1 MTKQKKTTAKPV
13 TRGTKARTLP
23 AEATPAPKTK
33 LGRLEVMLRRAE
45 GATIGQIAKALD
57 WQLHSVRG
65 AISGSLKKKRGLT
78 VVAEKIADGERV
90 YRITSRSIAPCDPI
104 ANKRWRP
111 RSPAYAPNPYP
122 PPAPHR
128 PSAKF

>member
-1 MTKQKKTTAKPV
+1 MMKQRKTTAKPV
-13 TRGTKARTLP
+13 MRGTKARSRP
-23 AEATPAPKTK
+23 AEATPASKSK
-33 LGRLEVMLRRAE
+33 LGRLEGMLRRAE

-90 YRITSRSIAPCDPI
+90 YRITG
-104 ANKRWRP
+104 
-111 RSPAYAPNPYP
+111 
-122 PPAPHR
+122 
-128 PSAKF
+128 

>member
-1 MTKQKKTTAKPV
+1 MTKQRKTTAKPV
-13 TRGTKARTLP
+13 TRVTKARSQP
-23 AEATPAPKTK
+23 AEATPASKTK
-33 LGRLEVMLRRAE
+33 LGRLEGMLRRAE

-90 YRITSRSIAPCDPI
+90 YRITS
-104 ANKRWRP
+104 
-111 RSPAYAPNPYP
+111 
-122 PPAPHR
+122 
-128 PSAKF
+128 